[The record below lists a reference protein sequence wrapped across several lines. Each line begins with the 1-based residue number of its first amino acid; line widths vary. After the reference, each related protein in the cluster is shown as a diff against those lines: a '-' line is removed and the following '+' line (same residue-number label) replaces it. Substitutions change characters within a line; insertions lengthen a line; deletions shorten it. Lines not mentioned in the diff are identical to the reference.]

1 MERIPTMAE
10 KEGEREKMR
19 SSYQVSIVVMVRMTA
34 VATAARTLML
44 PDVWRSRACSTSI
57 QGRRRSCVAKR
68 VASQG

>member
-1 MERIPTMAE
+1 MERSPTIAE

-19 SSYQVSIVVMVRMTA
+19 CSYQVSIVVMVRMTA

-57 QGRRRSCVAKR
+57 QGRRRRYVAKR
-68 VASQG
+68 VVS